1 MFSKY
6 VPIHLKHIDDIV
18 HWENI
23 SDFHMGNTNHVV
35 KLAKSARKRIL
46 NDDFRF
52 MSFGGDQLDLI
63 LPDDKRFNDAS
74 VSIRTKEGQKDAF
87 DEFWADVFDVQYD
100 YLRDRTPNEKI
111 WYEQWGN
118 HEYMRGMF
126 SELEFRNWCQDK
138 HGTSYLGSKGFIG
151 LEIFFRGE
159 SKMKKTLHVNH
170 GFGSGQVESALKQ
183 LTVNVEADVYQ
194 MGHLHQPLAIKTDTL
209 FFNDETKEWDSKDQI
224 LVNSGCFTTGIANDK
239 DEWFGQ
245 RNKLRTSKPGTV
257 TISFDAYKGKMNIH
271 G

>member
-6 VPIHLKHIDDIV
+6 VPIHLDHNDDIV
-18 HWENI
+18 DWENI
-23 SDFHMGNTNHVV
+23 SDFHMGNSNHVDR
-35 KLAKSARKRIL
+35 LAKSARKRIL
-46 NDDFRF
+46 DDKFRF

-63 LPDDKRFNDAS
+63 LPGDKRFNDQS
-74 VSIRTKEGQKDAF
+74 VSIRTKQGQKDAF
-87 DEFWADVFDVQYD
+87 DKFWSPVFDEQLK
-100 YLRDRTPNEKI
+100 YLEGKSKNEKI

-118 HEYMRGMF
+118 HEYKFVMG
-126 SELEFRNWCQDK
+126 EEEYKNWCLE
-138 HGTSYLGSKGFIG
+138 HGTTYLGSKGFVR
-151 LEIFFRGE
+151 LEIFFKGI

-170 GFGSGQVESALKQ
+170 GFGSGQVETALKQ

-194 MGHLHQPLAIKTDTL
+194 MGHLHQPMGIKTDTL
-209 FFNDETKEWDSKDQI
+209 YCDDKGQWGAKEQI
-224 LVNSGCFTTGIANDK
+224 LVNSGCFTTGIADGK

-271 G
+271 E